1 VSVVAPRAAPRTRRL
16 RKVGR
21 VASVRGGGY
30 KGAQVG
36 RGRCSW
42 GVRRCGAADAEVEAV
57 KDPLRL
63 HQRAAGER
71 GQGVRGGGGAVHN
84 LMRHAVVL
92 LAEGAAGAF
101 PAHAPTRSADDEGE
115 RVAAGLAAQE
125 EDEATEE
132 ATTPLPLPAAAALR
146 RVQRSQRRV
155 QLGVSSRIR
164 LSAAVRSSRQHGG
177 RAARLQP
184 CVQPGRVRQ
193 PQRVVQAVVD
203 EAQQRLPFGKKG
215 RGAVQ

>member
-1 VSVVAPRAAPRTRRL
+1 MSVVAPRGAPHTHRL

-21 VASVRGGGY
+21 VASVRGGGH

-42 GVRRCGAADAEVEAV
+42 GVRRRGAADAKVEAV

-71 GQGVRGGGGAVHN
+71 GQGVRGGGGAVHH

-92 LAEGAAGAF
+92 LAEGAAGAL
-101 PAHAPTRSADDEGE
+101 PAHPPTRSTDDEGE
-115 RVAAGLAAQE
+115 RVAAGLAAQK
-125 EDEATEE
+125 EDEAMEE
-132 ATTPLPLPAAAALR
+132 ATTPLSLPADAAMR
-146 RVQRSQRRV
+146 HSQRSQRRV
-155 QLGVSSRIR
+155 QLGVSSLIR
-164 LSAAVRSSRQHGG
+164 LSAAVRSSRQPGG
-177 RAARLQP
+177 GAARLQP

-203 EAQQRLPFGKKG
+203 EAQQRLPFGKKE